1 MAKDLRQ
8 EHRDAPN
15 DEDKLPRGRL
25 IGFAIVGAIV
35 FIVILLV
42 WVKPSDP
49 TEK

>member
-1 MAKDLRQ
+1 MVEEPGQ
-8 EHRDAPN
+8 EHKDSPS
-15 DEDKLPRGRL
+15 DDDKLPRGRL